1 MQYGRTVTIYFDDG
15 TPDGIVMATLSNW
28 SGVGLKVPR
37 AEIQRKDYDEL
48 DAPGVYFLICTDT
61 EDGKDAVY
69 IGEAENLRKRLQQ
82 HVAEYKS
89 GKEVFYWQ
97 CAVVFTGSD
106 LNKALIR
113 YLEHNLTVRARA
125 AGRYTVLTKNT
136 YSDTVI
142 KRQEK
147 SAMTEFMDN
156 IKTLLSALNFRILDP
171 KSSRTTNAASM
182 ETGKSEQQGDEAVAD
197 DYGLLHMDV
206 SGCYGE
212 GYITRDGGFLLKAGA
227 VISPVQH
234 ASCDEGTARIRKNA
248 IDTGKVADWVLV
260 EDMLFKSTSAAA
272 SFVSGSPKSGP
283 RFWKN
288 SEGVS
293 IGELR
298 KRD

>member
-1 MQYGRTVTIYFDDG
+1 MKYGRTISIYLDDG

-37 AEIQRKDYDEL
+37 DLIQCKDYAEL
-48 DAPGVYFLICTDT
+48 DGPGVYFLICTDT

-82 HVAEYKS
+82 HVSEYKS
-89 GKEVFYWQ
+89 GKELFYWQ

-125 AGRYTVLTKNT
+125 ADRYTVLTKNT
-136 YSDTVI
+136 YSDTVL

-156 IKTLLSALNFRILDP
+156 IKTLLSALNFRILDQKP
-171 KSSRTTNAASM
+171 SRPAAAERTETGDREQSRT
-182 ETGKSEQQGDEAVAD
+182 EAVPA
-197 DYGLLHMDV
+197 DYGILHMDI
-206 SGCYGE
+206 SGCHGE
-212 GYITRDGGFLLKAGA
+212 GYLTSDGGFILKAGA
-227 VISPVQH
+227 TISSVQH
-234 ASCDEGTARIRKNA
+234 SSSPEGISRKRKSA
-248 IDTGKVADWVLV
+248 VETGKVVDWITV
-260 EDMLFKSTSAAA
+260 EDMEFTSTSYAAA
-272 SFVSGSPKSGP
+272 FVVGRSQSGP
-283 RFWKN
+283 KCWKN

-293 IGELR
+293 LCELR
-298 KRD
+298 KEG

>member
-1 MQYGRTVTIYFDDG
+1 MKYGITISIYLDDG
-15 TPDGIVMATLSNW
+15 TPDGIVTATLSNW

-37 AEIQRKDYDEL
+37 DETQRKDYAEL

-82 HVAEYKS
+82 HIAEFKS
-89 GKEVFYWQ
+89 GKEAFYWQ

-125 AGRYTVLTKNT
+125 ADSYTVLTKNT

-171 KSSRTTNAASM
+171 KTLRAPNATSV
-182 ETGKSEQQGDEAVAD
+182 ETDTKDHQEDEVVTE
-197 DYGLLHMDV
+197 DYGLLHMDIN
-206 SGCYGE
+206 GCHGE
-212 GYITRDGGFLLKAGA
+212 GYLTRDGGFVLKAGA
-227 VISPVQH
+227 TVSSVQH

-248 IDTGKVADWVLV
+248 IDTGRVVDWVLV

-272 SFVSGSPKSGP
+272 SFVAGSPKSGP
-283 RFWKN
+283 RLWKN
-288 SEGVS
+288 SDGVS
-293 IGELR
+293 LGELR
-298 KRD
+298 KDR